1 MTEEEMKALID
12 SQAETISNLT
22 AERDSLAE
30 ENTTL
35 REAAAKVSEE
45 LASTKKLNFT
55 LSRQLDT
62 APAIDPGEILREMFN
77 RG

>member
-1 MTEEEMKALID
+1 MTEEELKALID

-30 ENTTL
+30 ENVTL
-35 REAAAKVSEE
+35 KEAAAKVSEE

-62 APAIDPGEILREMFN
+62 APAIDPGEILKEMFN